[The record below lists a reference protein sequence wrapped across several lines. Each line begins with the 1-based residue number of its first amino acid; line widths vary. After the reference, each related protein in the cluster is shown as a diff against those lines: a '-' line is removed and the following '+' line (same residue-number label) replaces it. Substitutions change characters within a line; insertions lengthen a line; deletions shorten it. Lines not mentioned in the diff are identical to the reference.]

1 MGQTVTTPLSLTL
14 DHWKEVAGRAHNL
27 SVEVRRRRW
36 VTFCSSEWP
45 AFNVGWPRNGTFNI
59 DIILQVKALVFQP
72 GPNGHLDQVPYI
84 IVWEDLAKN
93 PPPWIKC
100 FIPSQGGPGP
110 RPSLPPCHTPPI
122 PRPSSP
128 STLCPLKFPES
139 KPKEPPVLPGDQD
152 SLLLLDSS
160 PPPYAQPP
168 TPRSE
173 APTSPSAP
181 SAPSPDSTGAE
192 GQPLASPPLASRLR
206 FRRERGGE
214 SEDVWTSQAFPLRS
228 VGGQMQYWPFSASDL
243 YNWKTHNPSFSQD
256 PQALTGL
263 IESILLTHQPTW
275 DDCQQL
281 LQTLLTTEERQRV
294 YLKARKNLPNEIE
307 DVFPLVRPT
316 WDYDTVAGR
325 ERLRL
330 YRQVLLAGL
339 KGAGRRPTNL
349 AKVRAIV
356 QGKDETPA
364 GFLER
369 LIEGYRMY
377 TPFDP
382 LAEDRQPDVIILLG
396 INWKLHC
403 AYRPQSSGQVERM
416 NRTIKETLTKLTLET
431 GTRDWVQ
438 LLPMVLF
445 RVRNTPARHGLTP
458 YEILYGGPPPVT
470 DLLDSAIDPLANTPG
485 LQDRLKAL
493 QIIQHQIWKPLAAVY
508 RPGDTTGPH
517 PFQIG
522 DSVYVR
528 RHQSRTLE
536 PRWKGPCTVLLT
548 TPTALKVDGIA
559 AWVHASH
566 VKRAPST
573 STADASQDGPD
584 EPLQWKLHR
593 TQNPLKIRLSKI
605 VQ

>member
-14 DHWKEVAGRAHNL
+14 GHWKEVAGRAHNL

-72 GPNGHLDQVPYI
+72 GHNGHLDQVPYI

-100 FIPSQGGPGP
+100 FILSQGGPSP
-110 RPSLPPCHTPPI
+110 RPSLPPCPTPPI

-128 STLCPLKFPES
+128 FTLFPLKFPES

-263 IESILLTHQPTW
+263 IE
-275 DDCQQL
+275 
-281 LQTLLTTEERQRV
+281 
-294 YLKARKNLPNEIE
+294 
-307 DVFPLVRPT
+307 
-316 WDYDTVAGR
+316 
-325 ERLRL
+325 
-330 YRQVLLAGL
+330 
-339 KGAGRRPTNL
+339 
-349 AKVRAIV
+349 
-356 QGKDETPA
+356 
-364 GFLER
+364 
-369 LIEGYRMY
+369 
-377 TPFDP
+377 
-382 LAEDRQPDVIILLG
+382 
-396 INWKLHC
+396 
-403 AYRPQSSGQVERM
+403 
-416 NRTIKETLTKLTLET
+416 
-431 GTRDWVQ
+431 
-438 LLPMVLF
+438 
-445 RVRNTPARHGLTP
+445 
-458 YEILYGGPPPVT
+458 
-470 DLLDSAIDPLANTPG
+470 
-485 LQDRLKAL
+485 LKAL

-508 RPGDTTGPH
+508 RSGDTTGPH
-517 PFQIG
+517 P
-522 DSVYVR
+522 

-536 PRWKGPCTVLLT
+536 PRWKGPYTVLLT
-548 TPTALKVDGIA
+548 TPTALKAQQGWFESWFNQSPWLTTLI
-559 AWVHASH
+559 
-566 VKRAPST
+566 ST
-573 STADASQDGPD
+573 IMGPLVILLLLLTFG
-584 EPLQWKLHR
+584 PCVLNRLLQFIR
-593 TQNPLKIRLSKI
+593 ERLSITQALVLTQQCRALQTEKI
-605 VQ
+605 NVP

>member
-1 MGQTVTTPLSLTL
+1 L
-14 DHWKEVAGRAHNL
+14 
-27 SVEVRRRRW
+27 
-36 VTFCSSEWP
+36 
-45 AFNVGWPRNGTFNI
+45 NVGWPRNGTFNI

-110 RPSLPPCHTPPI
+110 RPSPPPCPTPPI

-181 SAPSPDSTGAE
+181 SAPSPDSRGAE
-192 GQPLASPPLASRLR
+192 GRPLASPPLASRLR

-214 SEDVWTSQAFPLRS
+214 SEDVCTSQARPLRS
-228 VGGQMQYWPFSASDL
+228 VGGQMQSWPFCASDL
-243 YNWKTHNPSFSQD
+243 YNWKTHNPTFSQD

-263 IESILLTHQPTW
+263 IESVLLSHQPTW
-275 DDCQQL
+275 DACQQL
-281 LQTLLTTEERQRV
+281 LQTLLTTEERQSV
-294 YLKARKNLPNEIE
+294 YLEAGKNVPGADGRPTRLPNEIE
-307 DVFPLVRPT
+307 DVFPLVRQT

-339 KGAGRRPTNL
+339 RGAGRRPTNL
-349 AKVRAIV
+349 AKVRAIG
-356 QGKDETPA
+356 QGKDEAPA

-382 LAEDRQPDVIILLG
+382 LAEDRQPDVIMSFIG
-396 INWKLHC
+396 QSASDIRNKLQRLEGLQGYTLQDLVKE
-403 AYRPQSSGQVERM
+403 AERVF
-416 NRTIKETLTKLTLET
+416 NKRETLEEREERIRKEQEEREDK
-431 GTRDWVQ
+431 RD
-438 LLPMVLF
+438 
-445 RVRNTPARHGLTP
+445 RR
-458 YEILYGGPPPVT
+458 
-470 DLLDSAIDPLANTPG
+470 
-485 LQDRLKAL
+485 QDE
-493 QIIQHQIWKPLAAVY
+493 
-508 RPGDTTGPH
+508 D
-517 PFQIG
+517 
-522 DSVYVR
+522 
-528 RHQSRTLE
+528 
-536 PRWKGPCTVLLT
+536 
-548 TPTALKVDGIA
+548 
-559 AWVHASH
+559 
-566 VKRAPST
+566 
-573 STADASQDGPD
+573 
-584 EPLQWKLHR
+584 
-593 TQNPLKIRLSKI
+593 
-605 VQ
+605 